1 MTGWLLC
8 TQLNALGIVEIASF
22 DEICKLIDE
31 IPEIAATSFSKKF
44 NAKKELTAH
53 DFIDLHRI
61 VKKSSAGKAP

>member
-8 TQLNALGIVEIASF
+8 TYLNALGIVEIASF
-22 DEICKLIDE
+22 DETCKLIDE

-44 NAKKELTAH
+44 KAKKELTAD

-61 VKKSSAGKAP
+61 VKKSAAGEVP